1 MRCISRTKIYSLAL
15 LLFYLLSSVSVFADI
30 EDKRERAS
38 KAAEILNE
46 ILKAPDRGIPKE
58 LLKEA
63 HAIAVIPHVLK
74 GAFGIGGRYGKG
86 LLSKKT
92 HVGKWSAPS
101 YVDLSG
107 ASFGFQIGVAAT
119 DLVLVFANADGLKS
133 LLDGKVKLGA
143 DASVAAGPVGRT
155 GEAST
160 DIKLNASIYSYSRSK
175 GLFAGVAL
183 EGAVLSIDDSA
194 NHEVYGPNVSG
205 TDILLQEKIKPNAV
219 VRPFVA
225 ALTKHMP

>member
-1 MRCISRTKIYSLAL
+1 MLCISRMKIYTLTAL
-15 LLFYLLSSVSVFADI
+15 LCFLLSSAPLFADI
-30 EDKRERAS
+30 EDKRERAG
-38 KAAEILNE
+38 KAAEVLNE

-74 GAFGIGGRYGKG
+74 GALGIGGRYGKG
-86 LLSKKT
+86 LLSRKT
-92 HVGKWSAPS
+92 TAGKWSAPS

-119 DLVLVFANADGLKS
+119 DVVLVFTNEDGLKS

-205 TDILLQEKIKPNAV
+205 TDILLREKINSNAV
-219 VRPFVA
+219 VRPFVI
-225 ALTKHMP
+225 ALQKHMP